1 MRNKLVAWTVAAAL
15 MLAPVAAH
23 AHAEWGGCLAGPM
36 PNDLLSRCEVSGAP
50 ALAMAAIA
58 APIVAAGAVYTIVD
72 ELNHRHVET
81 NPGDAQTAART
92 TPGQPPQLTLLP
104 ATYDKYRDDGSPK
117 RTVKP
122 NPALQFNETAVT
134 VATAVTGVAVAAA
147 IIATMAKK

>member
-1 MRNKLVAWTVAAAL
+1 MRNKSVAWTVAAAL
-15 MLAPVAAH
+15 TLAPVAAH
-23 AHAEWGGCLAGPM
+23 ANVQWGGCLAGPM

-72 ELNHRHVET
+72 ELNRRTVEA
-81 NPGDAQTAART
+81 NPGDLQTAQPT
-92 TPGQPPQLTLLP
+92 KPGQAPQLTLLP
-104 ATYDKYRDDGSPK
+104 KTYDRYRDDGSPK
-117 RTVKP
+117 RTAKP

-134 VATAVTGVAVAAA
+134 VATAVTGIAVAAA